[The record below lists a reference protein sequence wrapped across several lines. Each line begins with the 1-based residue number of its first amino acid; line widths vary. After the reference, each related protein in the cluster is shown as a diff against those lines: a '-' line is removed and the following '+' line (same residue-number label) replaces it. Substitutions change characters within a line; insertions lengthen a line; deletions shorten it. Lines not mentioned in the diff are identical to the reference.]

1 MKNRHRLPVRIAPA
15 VTVLFASCIYLAAG
29 CGEPIES
36 AALASGTNSVAW
48 CTSDSGCGDAAPAA
62 AGDAAAP
69 AAAGD
74 AAAAIEKDW
83 LVRCTSDTECAI
95 GQCVC
100 GLCTE
105 PCDGESN
112 ACSNVP
118 EAASCFTGRD
128 IAHAALCRA
137 TTVPGIC
144 LPGCTAGEDC
154 GEGHICAL
162 GACLPR
168 PPAP

>member
-1 MKNRHRLPVRIAPA
+1 MKNRHSLPVRLAPA
-15 VTVLFASCIYLAAG
+15 VTAWFASCIHLVAG
-29 CGEPIES
+29 CGDPVES
-36 AALASGTNSVAW
+36 AALASGTSAVAW
-48 CTSDSGCGDAAPAA
+48 CTSDAGCGDAAPAVEGDTA
-62 AGDAAAP
+62 ATP
-69 AAAGD
+69 
-74 AAAAIEKDW
+74 EKDW

-105 PCDGESN
+105 PCDEASS
-112 ACSNVP
+112 ACSGVP
-118 EAASCFTGRD
+118 EGASCFAGRD

-144 LPGCTAGEDC
+144 LPGCSAGEDC